1 VREIP
6 PASLT
11 HERFTNG
18 SPIRRYIRFMRSVVA
33 LVVACAAL
41 LVCASLAPA
50 GTASGIRGTVIKGP
64 TKPVCEEGVP
74 CTAPA
79 SGVVIVATRNR
90 TVVGRATTTRN
101 GTFRIVLPAG
111 SYVIRTEKRFPIG
124 GMRPRTV
131 AVMNGRFTVVRLAI
145 DTGIR

>member
-1 VREIP
+1 
-6 PASLT
+6 
-11 HERFTNG
+11 
-18 SPIRRYIRFMRSVVA
+18 MRSVVA
-33 LVVACAAL
+33 LAVALAAL
-41 LVCASLAPA
+41 VVGASFAPA

-79 SGVVIVATRNR
+79 SAVVVVATRNG
-90 TVVGRATTTRN
+90 TVVGRATTAQN

-111 SYVIRTEKRFPIG
+111 PYVIRTETRFPIG

-131 AVMNGRFTVVRLAI
+131 VVLKGRFTTVQLTI